1 MTTFEGIIYALI
13 HGISEFIP
21 VGAHGH
27 EILASKLLGLGT
39 PGAVGAGGL
48 ALGAAIALLIVFR
61 HDWASM
67 ISSFLQVLVFRK
79 YPMTLDER
87 MPFFLLLSCVPA
99 AAGMRALESQTSPLV
114 SHPTGA
120 ALAIATGALFLWI
133 GESLSRRTKNIYD
146 LNIVD
151 AVLVGVSQ
159 LGVLVPGLGPL
170 TATLALLLL
179 RNYRLEAAAKYAF
192 FAAFPMTIV
201 TAVQNLQSIE
211 LSAPQADATTSW
223 ITLSATVVVT
233 AVFGTLTL
241 GGFMR
246 QIQRKGLGGY
256 VAYRLVAGLALAAW
270 LQLGFSG

>member
-27 EILASKLLGLGT
+27 EILAGKLLGLGT
-39 PGAVGAGGL
+39 PGSVGVGGL

-67 ISSFLQVLVFRK
+67 ISSFLQVLIFRK

-99 AAGMRALESQTSPLV
+99 AAGMRALESQTSLLV
-114 SHPTGA
+114 SNPTGA
-120 ALAIATGALFLWI
+120 ALAIAAGALFLWI

-192 FAAFPMTIV
+192 FAALPMTIV

-211 LSAPQADATTSW
+211 LSAPQADAATSW

-270 LQLGFSG
+270 LQLGFSS

>member
-27 EILASKLLGLGT
+27 EILASKVLGLNS
-39 PGAVGAGGL
+39 PSAVGAGGL
-48 ALGAAIALLIVFR
+48 ALGAALALLIVFR

-67 ISSFLQVLVFRK
+67 VSSFLQILVFRK

-87 MPFFLLLSCVPA
+87 MPFFLLLSCLPA
-99 AAGMRALESQTSPLV
+99 AAAMRALESQISPIV
-114 SHPTGA
+114 SHPMGA
-120 ALAIATGALFLWI
+120 TLAIAAGALLLWI

-151 AVLVGVSQ
+151 AVLVAFSQ

-192 FAAFPMTIV
+192 FAALPMTIV

-211 LSAPQADATTSW
+211 LSAPQADTTTSW
-223 ITLSATVVVT
+223 ITLSVTVVVT

-246 QIQRKGLGGY
+246 QIQRKDLGGY
-256 VAYRLVAGLALAAW
+256 VAYRLVAGIALAAW
-270 LQLGFSG
+270 LQLGFSS

>member
-21 VGAHGH
+21 VGAQGH
-27 EILASKLLGLGT
+27 EILASKLLGLNSLG
-39 PGAVGAGGL
+39 PVGVGGL
-48 ALGAAIALLIVFR
+48 ALGASIALLIVFR

-67 ISSFLQVLVFRK
+67 ISSFLQILVFRK

-99 AAGMRALESQTSPLV
+99 AAGMRAIESQMSPGV
-114 SHPTGA
+114 SHPMGA
-120 ALAIATGALFLWI
+120 ALAIAAGALFLWL
-133 GESLSRRTKNIYD
+133 GENLSRRTKNIYD
-146 LNIVD
+146 LNVVD
-151 AVLVGVSQ
+151 ALLVAVSQ
-159 LGVLVPGLGPL
+159 LGVLIPGLGPL
-170 TATLALLLL
+170 SATLALLLV

-192 FAAFPMTIV
+192 FAAFPMTV
-201 TAVQNLQSIE
+201 VSAVRNLQGIE
-211 LSAPQADATTSW
+211 LSAAQPDATTTW
-223 ITLSATVVVT
+223 VTLSVVVVVT

-256 VAYRLVAGLALAAW
+256 IAYRLATGLALAGW
-270 LQLGFSG
+270 LQLSLSN